1 MRTRARQKYDGSGSD
16 DPPLV
21 SGPAPRHT
29 HPPNTEIEADI
40 YTAQGNINFFKDVE
54 EGRQAGT
61 ATNKEHEAE
70 KKAEQEKY
78 EKSIGYLTYLGQDSV
93 EAGGGRAWYELESGR
108 VVRRDND
115 SDSKNCSDIG
125 EVGLKSKSKMDP
137 IHDIIKYGG
146 FKTAIK
152 DTPTPKCVSTASTT
166 IVKEKTEVK
175 KSDST
180 LHNIHN
186 LQKAE
191 LKATKHP
198 KKHKKDR
205 KKRRKEKKKL
215 HKRKHKSNS
224 NNNESTEE
232 ESKHSSSDRQACMKR
247 KRRDYDSSEEE
258 DERQHKKKRKVSK
271 QKKSKD
277 KKRRSYSSSSTSSDS
292 SNYSSLAYSSEDE
305 AAAQEKKKKLEKLRE
320 ERLKREAE
328 ERRRAERLLAGKEPD
343 NGENKVK
350 KPLFVQKYNSQYNP
364 HIARQNQEPTTLQA
378 GVKYWL

>member
-1 MRTRARQKYDGSGSD
+1 MC
-16 DPPLV
+16 
-21 SGPAPRHT
+21 GPAPRPT
-29 HPPNTEIEADI
+29 NPPNTEIEADI

-93 EAGGGRAWYELESGR
+93 EAGGGRAWYEQESGR
-108 VVRRDND
+108 VVGREGD
-115 SDSKNCSDIG
+115 SESKSCSDIG

-146 FKTAIK
+146 FKTASK

-166 IVKEKTEVK
+166 IAKEKTEVK
-175 KSDST
+175 KIESN
-180 LHNIHN
+180 LHSIHN
-186 LQKAE
+186 VQKAE
-191 LKATKHP
+191 LKAAKHQ

-224 NNNESTEE
+224 NNNESAEE
-232 ESKHSSSDRQACMKR
+232 ESRHSSSDRQACMKR
-247 KRRDYDSSEEE
+247 KRRDYDSSDEE
-258 DERQHKKKRKVSK
+258 DGRQQEKRRKVSK
-271 QKKSKD
+271 QKKGKD
-277 KKRRSYSSSSTSSDS
+277 KKRRKSYSSSSTSGDS
-292 SNYSSLAYSSEDE
+292 SNSSSLSYSSEDE
-305 AAAQEKKKKLEKLRE
+305 VAAQEKKRKLEKLRE
-320 ERLKREAE
+320 ERLRREAE

-343 NGENKVK
+343 KGENKGN